1 VALFLV
7 FGSVQF
13 FDTLIRFVLLL
24 GIYSLYKLHFLAE
37 LLQIGLHTL
46 TMDMPVKLFFVVFLL
61 LQSLS
66 SFAQQVIEVKSKII
80 DLGVVRETIGLSTK
94 KIILKLSSESPE
106 EFKVKFNYKYRFVSQ
121 ELDALFVG
129 ASGNLSFSTH
139 SVSSETYEADSKLV
153 FDISE
158 SSAVKGEDLEL
169 MVEISKPNQNSH
181 GIKVVV
187 NLIDAK
193 GNIISGGRKLLGLL
207 GRSYKIQ
214 EEACQ

>member
-1 VALFLV
+1 
-7 FGSVQF
+7 
-13 FDTLIRFVLLL
+13 
-24 GIYSLYKLHFLAE
+24 
-37 LLQIGLHTL
+37 
-46 TMDMPVKLFFVVFLL
+46 MKLFFIVFLL

-66 SFAQQVIEVKSKII
+66 SFAQQVIEVNSKMI
-80 DLGVVRETIGLSTK
+80 DLGEVRETMGLSTK
-94 KIILKLSSESPE
+94 KIILKLSAGSPE

-129 ASGNLSFSTH
+129 ASGNLSYSTH

-158 SSAVKGEDLEL
+158 SSAIKGEDLEV

-193 GNIISGGRKLLGLL
+193 GNVISGGRKLLGLL
-207 GRSYKIQ
+207 GRSYTIKQ
-214 EEACQ
+214 EACQ